1 MLKIFSSLINSIVM
15 ITTVYIFGKATN
27 KKIIM
32 QNKAKVIIVNI
43 VLCILNTLVCMYTE
57 GTEKTLLMC
66 MIYTIFIN
74 VTFSIEFG
82 KSMLLSILFILL
94 LIIPDFITAA
104 VSFYIL
110 NLSKEYVYNTLS
122 GGLIANTSTCLI
134 MILLI
139 LTLKKPLGKLE
150 NYKISSNKQI
160 ILISIMT
167 LLFVAIF
174 FYKYITAF
182 EINQNI
188 IIYLIAIFAFMI
200 ILFSLLKQK
209 VQNDNLQNR
218 HDELL
223 EVMKTYESDVEHQ
236 RTIIHETQNEIM
248 TIRCKIKD
256 KQKEE
261 AALQYIDSI
270 LGDKTTTNMSKY
282 SKFKYLPSNGLK
294 GFFYYKFMEAERRN
308 INVSVNIASKIEK
321 SFLAKLDVNNF
332 KQLARII
339 GVYLDNA
346 IEASELS
353 KEKKLGIEIYLTKGN
368 VEIII
373 TNTFANKI
381 DKDKI
386 GNSKFSTKGKNRGH
400 GLLLVRNILNNT
412 TIFDSNTK
420 ILGNLYIQTLIVK
433 NPQKDK

>member
-66 MIYTIFIN
+66 MIYPIFIN